1 MTLLHNV
8 LLLLPEIVNGGDAVH
23 EDNDEDEDCHCWLYL
38 CSLMSM
44 MHSSRDGQLMPDT
57 KLPDA
62 VAALLLPTT
71 MMTLMTIMMMMTMMQ
86 LLHFCS

>member
-62 VAALLLPTT
+62 VDALLLVIIFLSKTNHPTEGSPS
-71 MMTLMTIMMMMTMMQ
+71 LD
-86 LLHFCS
+86 